1 MNKLTFNTPC
11 FTIHTG
17 EIVES
22 TLGDHK
28 QHISTTTRPTGIGPV
43 YDMEYC
49 LKNSHTENEKESW
62 CIYRYYRDGK
72 KYKIREFDNEKEA
85 KEFLE
90 DLWCVE
96 ISENSE
102 YTIFATRESAEFS
115 FETCFGD

>member
-49 LKNSHTENEKESW
+49 LKEDEKEAW
-62 CIYRYYRDGK
+62 GIYRYSSNGK
-72 KYKIREFDNEKEA
+72 KSQFREFDNEKDA

-90 DLWCVE
+90 DLWCIE
-96 ISENSE
+96 IYENSE
-102 YTIFATRESAEFS
+102 YTVFATRESAEFS
-115 FETCFGD
+115 FETCLGD